1 MMATLPNSLKV
12 KMENMKKIVKI
23 AMIVLAATALW
34 GCYEEPQPL
43 DKPFVYIC
51 DEIGGSKADISAQ
64 GNNILSELEVHLSCK
79 KFTEPIVVYY
89 DVIVG
94 DGLKEGVDFVI
105 QSTSKS
111 PLTFKPG
118 TFDLPVRVSWRRTD
132 SFDATKDNT
141 LTFVLKSVD
150 SNIGEFY
157 IGLLGPDHLRS
168 SYVFTKK

>member
-1 MMATLPNSLKV
+1 
-12 KMENMKKIVKI
+12 MENMKKIVKI

-43 DKPFVYIC
+43 DKPFVYIG
-51 DEIGGSKADISAQ
+51 DEAGGSKADVGSQATITK
-64 GNNILSELEVHLSCK
+64 ELFVNLSCK
-79 KFTEPIVVYY
+79 RFTEPIVVHY

-105 QSTSKS
+105 QSTTKS

-118 TFDLPVRVSWRRTD
+118 TYELPVRVQFKKSEN
-132 SFDATKDNT
+132 FDATKDNT
-141 LTFVLKSVD
+141 VTFALKSVE

-157 IGLLGPDHLRS
+157 IGFLGPDHLRS

>member
-1 MMATLPNSLKV
+1 
-12 KMENMKKIVKI
+12 MKKILKI

-51 DEIGGSKADISAQ
+51 DEIGGSKADIGSQAT
-64 GNNILSELEVHLSCK
+64 LTKELFVNLSCK

-105 QSTSKS
+105 QSTTKS

-118 TFDLPVRVSWRRTD
+118 TYELPVRVQFKKSEN
-132 SFDATKDNT
+132 FDPAKDNT
-141 LTFVLKSVD
+141 VTFALKSVE